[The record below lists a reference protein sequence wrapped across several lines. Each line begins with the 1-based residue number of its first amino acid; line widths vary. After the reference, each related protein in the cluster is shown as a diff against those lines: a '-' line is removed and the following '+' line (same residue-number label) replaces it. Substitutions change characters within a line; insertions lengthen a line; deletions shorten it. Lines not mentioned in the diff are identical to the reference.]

1 MYGGGRLIGKTD
13 LSDKRHLINKQPP
26 QTETPGPRHFRL
38 LSPSA
43 IWRRN
48 TSCLSSLPEDGR
60 NTFQSFYEARDTLN
74 QKIHKSTPRKE
85 NYKFPPLFFH
95 YSYGVRGEG
104 ARGAC
109 GRRACLLM
117 CKGQGGFSGR
127 VPRSLAVLWPW
138 DRAFHWKVVIS
149 PPLAVPLALGI
160 HLSSSKLGLR
170 LRTAMPGF

>member
-1 MYGGGRLIGKTD
+1 MYRGGGLIGKTD

-85 NYKFPPLFFH
+85 NCKFPPLFFH
-95 YSYGVRGEG
+95 YSYGVRGERVEG
-104 ARGAC
+104 AHAC
-109 GRRACLLM
+109 WRAKVRADFQGVSRDHSLSYGLETGHFTGRSSFLRWLSRWLL
-117 CKGQGGFSGR
+117 GSTYLL
-127 VPRSLAVLWPW
+127 RSWV
-138 DRAFHWKVVIS
+138 
-149 PPLAVPLALGI
+149 
-160 HLSSSKLGLR
+160 
-170 LRTAMPGF
+170 TAAHGHAWLLV